1 MDIFAKNDRSSAV
14 DINYGSFRKIM
25 LTGEVDEV
33 SAKEVVDAINLV
45 NHYDDERAARTRKNQ
60 QVERE
65 PIQLIINSVGGSI
78 YDGFAIVAAMEA
90 SDTPVHTAIWGQAM
104 SMGFIIALCG
114 EYRTM
119 HKYATIMYHELSSTM
134 SEKLEEQKRT
144 MTELIRLQKMLD
156 NIVLK
161 KSKLKKAKLDEIK
174 KMAADFY
181 ISADQAKETG
191 IVHKI
196 F

>member
-119 HKYATIMYHELSSTM
+119 HKYATIMYHELSSTT

>member
-14 DINYGSFRKIM
+14 DITYGSFRKIM

-60 QVERE
+60 QIERE

>member
-1 MDIFAKNDRSSAV
+1 MDIFAKKDRSSAV
-14 DINYGSFRKIM
+14 DITYGSFRKIM

-33 SAKEVVDAINLV
+33 SAKEVVDAINLI

-60 QVERE
+60 QIERE
-65 PIQLIINSVGGSI
+65 PIQLIINSIGGSI
-78 YDGFAIVAAMEA
+78 YDGFAIVAAMDA
-90 SDTPVHTAIWGQAM
+90 SDTPVHTQIWGQAM

-174 KMAADFY
+174 KMTADFY
-181 ISADQAKETG
+181 ISADQAKEAG